1 MATVSFR
8 VSREIKKSM
17 DRLRELNWSEIL
29 RSYVIRVLESGEARL
44 SKKDFARIV
53 KASRDIDALR
63 ELSGPDWAGSEVVI
77 KWRRLRK

>member
-1 MATVSFR
+1 
-8 VSREIKKSM
+8 M

-29 RSYVIRVLESGEARL
+29 RSYVVRVLESEEARL

-63 ELSGPDWAGSEVVI
+63 GLSGPDWAGSEVVI

>member
-8 VSREIKKSM
+8 VSREIKKRM

-29 RSYVIRVLESGEARL
+29 RSYVIRVLESEEARL

-63 ELSGPDWAGSEVVI
+63 ELSGPDWSGAEVVI